1 MADLHS
7 NVSISGADG
16 DDARVEAVG
25 DDRPDAGREG
35 RQVEEP
41 RFAVEV
47 ERANEPVLRNEQ
59 LKDQPFANEKNRPT
73 REQNTWQSSTTI
85 PNYPK

>member
-1 MADLHS
+1 MLWVVTCDCHNGHIFTPVPLKVVNVRKAMADSHS

-25 DDRPDAGREG
+25 HDRPDAGREG

-47 ERANEPVLRNEQ
+47 ERANEPVLRNE
-59 LKDQPFANEKNRPT
+59 K
-73 REQNTWQSSTTI
+73 
-85 PNYPK
+85 